1 VKKATS
7 LKNMITGASQMD
19 GAILVVSAP
28 DGIQVQTR
36 EHIILAK
43 EIGLQFIIVF
53 VNKVDRMADE
63 EMVELLEL
71 EILELLGDYGFGDK
85 NPVDVVKGS
94 ALKALEGDKKY
105 LDRLYKL
112 MDLIDEK
119 LPQPN
124 RVLDA
129 PFLMPIESVVVAQGR
144 GTVVTGKIER
154 GLIKIGLEVDVLS
167 KKIYNTV
174 CMGIEMYHKIL
185 DEGQAGDNVGIL
197 LKNIPNKDVHRGD
210 VLAAPNS
217 VQKKQRSRAR
227 VYILTEKEG
236 GRKSL
241 FNSGYKPQFFFRIN
255 NVSGSILLEETQ
267 EAVMPG
273 DNVTF
278 IVDLAKAVVINVGLR
293 FVMREG
299 KLTIGAGII
308 TEIL

>member
-1 VKKATS
+1 
-7 LKNMITGASQMD
+7 M
-19 GAILVVSAP
+19 
-28 DGIQVQTR
+28 
-36 EHIILAK
+36 
-43 EIGLQFIIVF
+43 
-53 VNKVDRMADE
+53 
-63 EMVELLEL
+63 
-71 EILELLGDYGFGDK
+71 
-85 NPVDVVKGS
+85 
-94 ALKALEGDKKY
+94 
-105 LDRLYKL
+105 
-112 MDLIDEK
+112 
-119 LPQPN
+119 
-124 RVLDA
+124 
-129 PFLMPIESVVVAQGR
+129 
-144 GTVVTGKIER
+144 
-154 GLIKIGLEVDVLS
+154 
-167 KKIYNTV
+167 
-174 CMGIEMYHKIL
+174 CIEMYHKIL